1 MQAPPTRRSATRQ
14 AQRRRKATLDQ
25 YMTTV
30 VQSVQKQEYI
40 DGEIRL
46 MPYTSENH
54 GLIVANLIGLLGT
67 SLKGTGYRVYPN
79 NRMLFVPETANYYY
93 PDVMVVCGE
102 SVFKTY
108 KGKMQATVNPTVL
121 IEVLSES
128 TSDYDETMK
137 WYNYNKLHSLQ
148 QYIRVSQ
155 NALRLDLYTRV
166 GDSNDWLNTFAEQPD
181 QSVTIGGC
189 TITIRDVY
197 EHVGGYKY
205 N

>member
-1 MQAPPTRRSATRQ
+1 
-14 AQRRRKATLDQ
+14 
-25 YMTTV
+25 MTVV
-30 VQSVQKQEYI
+30 VQSVQKHEYI
-40 DGEIRL
+40 DGKIRL

-54 GLIVANLIGLLGT
+54 GLIVSNLIILLG
-67 SLKGTGYRVYPN
+67 SALRGTGCRVYPSD
-79 NRMLFVPETANYYY
+79 RMLFVPETENYYY

-128 TSDYDETMK
+128 ISDYDETMK
-137 WYNYNKLHSLQ
+137 WYNYKKLDSLQ

-166 GDSNDWLNTFAEQPD
+166 GDSNDWLNTFAEQSD

-189 TITIRDVY
+189 TIIVRDVY
-197 EHVGGYKY
+197 EHVTVI
-205 N
+205 

>member
-1 MQAPPTRRSATRQ
+1 
-14 AQRRRKATLDQ
+14 
-25 YMTTV
+25 MTVV
-30 VQSVQKQEYI
+30 VQSAQKNEYI

-46 MPYTSENH
+46 IPYTSENH
-54 GLIVANLIGLLGT
+54 GLIVANLIILLGNA
-67 SLKGTGYRVYPN
+67 LKGTGCRVYPSD
-79 NRMLFVPETANYYY
+79 RMLFVPETENYYY
-93 PDVMVVCGE
+93 PDVMIVCGE
-102 SVFKTY
+102 SIFKTY

-137 WYNYNKLHSLQ
+137 WYNYKKLDSLQ

-166 GDSNDWLNTFAEQPD
+166 GDSNDWLNTFAEQAE

-189 TITIRDVY
+189 TITVQDVY
-197 EHVGGYKY
+197 EHVRVI
-205 N
+205 